1 MSEEV
6 VFLNKSSW
14 DLAPSWG
21 QLYDTRACMD
31 MFNKRILLQCHH
43 GKKKKKK
50 FGHIFHHE
58 ILKRGFL
65 GWIRLLKNLF
75 LTNNTLI

>member
-21 QLYDTRACMD
+21 QLYDTKACMD

-50 FGHIFHHE
+50 VWSYISP
-58 ILKRGFL
+58 
-65 GWIRLLKNLF
+65 
-75 LTNNTLI
+75 